1 MDNRPLT
8 PREKVEERRF
18 WRYWCRW
25 YRRHHRCGGFV
36 LYGEL
41 IPQALAELKQVGLTD
56 YLERQAQLLKPLVLI
71 PKFCNGLIGVSLT
84 DSLPAPL
91 VN

>member
-1 MDNRPLT
+1 MLEYRAWVKAKVAEKRFKHQNELLNPL
-8 PREKVEERRF
+8 
-18 WRYWCRW
+18 
-25 YRRHHRCGGFV
+25 
-36 LYGEL
+36 
-41 IPQALAELKQVGLTD
+41 I
-56 YLERQAQLLKPLVLI
+56 LI